1 MDEATVCR
9 PLFPFEM
16 EDPDFSWLIN
26 KFLESRPEFRVV
38 ESPCLPVILIQGGLP
53 AAPASTGEK
62 ALPAPVLLDELGET
76 DEEHP
81 EG

>member
-1 MDEATVCR
+1 MDEATSCR
-9 PLFPFEM
+9 PLFSYEM

-38 ESPCLPVILIQGGLP
+38 ESPCLPVVLIRGCLP
-53 AAPASTGEK
+53 SAEPKSAPELDASM
-62 ALPAPVLLDELGET
+62 LLEDLADT